1 MAMNRQKVERRLQEV
16 HAKLVTARAELAI
29 AEEQYTTFADD
40 ADDARIRSLVA
51 ETPLADREWQEASR
65 HAAAMER
72 GLQLARQRV
81 VDLERLQDE
90 LIDKLVV

>member
-1 MAMNRQKVERRLQEV
+1 MNQQKVERRLREV
-16 HAKLVTARAELAI
+16 HDRLVNARAELAI
-29 AEEQYTTFADD
+29 VEEQFLTFAED

-72 GLQLARQRV
+72 GLALARQRV
-81 VDLERLQDE
+81 AELERLQDE
-90 LIDKLVV
+90 LLDKLVV

>member
-1 MAMNRQKVERRLQEV
+1 MNREKVERRLREV
-16 HAKLVTARAELAI
+16 HDRLVNARAELAI
-29 AEEQYTTFADD
+29 VEEQLTVFVDD

-72 GLQLARQRV
+72 SLQLARQRV
-81 VDLERLQDE
+81 TELEHLQDE
-90 LIDKLVV
+90 LLDKLVV

>member
-1 MAMNRQKVERRLQEV
+1 MNRQKVERRLREV
-16 HAKLVTARAELAI
+16 HDRLVKARAELAM
-29 AEEQYTTFADD
+29 AEEQFLAFADD

-51 ETPLADREWQEASR
+51 ETPLAGREFQEASR

-81 VDLERLQDE
+81 RELERQQDE
-90 LIDKLVV
+90 LLDKLVV

>member
-1 MAMNRQKVERRLQEV
+1 MNQQKVERKLREV
-16 HAKLVTARAELAI
+16 HAKLVSARVELAV
-29 AEEQYTTFADD
+29 AEEQFMAFAGD

-81 VDLERLQDE
+81 DELERQQDE
-90 LIDKLVV
+90 LLGKLVV